1 MISRTDIANWS
12 VEHPWRTAHQV
23 EQDLLLSQAICAI
36 SNDDYLGHE
45 LVFRGGTAFHKLF
58 LPQPYRYSEDLD
70 YVRTTAG
77 GIGEVSR
84 RLTALGNDLGYSV
97 RTQMSKF
104 PKIIWRF
111 LYEDGA
117 AGKIKIEINT
127 FERTAAFPLQRKD
140 FMVDSPY
147 YTGSTLVQTY
157 QIEELMAS
165 KLRALYQ
172 RSKGRD
178 LFDIWL
184 ALTELELEPLRIL
197 EAFPAYLPEK
207 VTTEK
212 MITNLEDKL
221 SNKGFCSDMDNLM
234 RNNELN
240 YDPQVAGRLV
250 INELLSKLEG
260 M

>member
-1 MISRTDIANWS
+1 MIPQQCITEWKLSHAWQHD
-12 VEHPWRTAHQV
+12 EQV
-23 EQDLLLSQAICAI
+23 EQDLLLSQAICEI
-36 SNDDYLGHE
+36 SNNQLLGNE

-58 LPQPYRYSEDLD
+58 LTKPYRYSEDLD
-70 YVRTTAG
+70 YVRKSAG
-77 GIGEVSR
+77 GIGPITKE
-84 RLTALGNDLGYSV
+84 LTELGRDLGFRVNTKMGMYPKV
-97 RTQMSKF
+97 IWKF
-104 PKIIWRF
+104 EYNSGIP
-111 LYEDGA
+111 
-117 AGKIKIEINT
+117 GKIKIEINT
-127 FERTAAFPLQRKD
+127 YERSPVFPLQQK
-140 FMVDSPY
+140 PY
-147 YTGSTLVQTY
+147 AVNSSYYQAEASVQTF
-157 QIEELMAS
+157 QIEELIAS

-207 VTTEK
+207 VTAEK

-234 RNNELN
+234 RNNGLN
-240 YDPQVAGRLV
+240 YDPKVAGRLV
-250 INELLSKLEG
+250 IDELLSKLEG